1 MIRSM
6 ELGGICLLGRCRPAC
21 TFMLIGILLYEEGED
36 VLSVGR

>member
-6 ELGGICLLGRCRPAC
+6 ELGGICLLGRCRPA
-21 TFMLIGILLYEEGED
+21 FMLIGIILLYEEGED